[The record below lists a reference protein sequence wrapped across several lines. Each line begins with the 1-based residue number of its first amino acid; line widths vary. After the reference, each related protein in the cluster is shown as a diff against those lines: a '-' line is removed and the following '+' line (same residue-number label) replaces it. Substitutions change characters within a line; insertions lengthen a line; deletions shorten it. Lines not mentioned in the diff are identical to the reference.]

1 MEEWKEYKVE
11 DIISEISMGPFGS
24 DVKKE
29 VYTSFGVPIL
39 NGSNLQGF
47 KLKEDSFGYV
57 SEEKANSLK
66 KCNAYRGDIV
76 VTHRGTLGQIVY
88 IPNNSKFDRY
98 VISQSQ
104 FRFTCNNDIVR
115 PDFLVYLFHTKE
127 GQHKILSNAS
137 QVGVPAL
144 ARATTTFRQIK
155 VKIPSLSVQT
165 KITNILFSLDD
176 KIEVNRR
183 INEQLEELAGAL
195 FKSWFVDF
203 EPFKDGEF
211 VESELGMIPKGW
223 KVVEVG
229 ELCESISVKH
239 KFDKDELI
247 FLNTGDIHN
256 NIYLHNNYMPI
267 NEMPGQAKKSIRKG
281 DILYSEIRP
290 INKHFAFVN
299 FEANDYVVSTK
310 LMVIR
315 CRNINNLRLYQYLT
329 SNEIIDFLQQ
339 EAETRS
345 GTFPQIRFENI
356 QRLKMIIASPIV
368 EEQYDK
374 NLLPIYNKIET
385 NNKEIHHL
393 TTLRDTLLPKLMS
406 GEIDVNEVKI

>member
-1 MEEWKEYKVE
+1 MSEWKEYKVE

-165 KITNILFSLDD
+165 KIANILSSLDD

-183 INEQLEELAGAL
+183 INELLEELAGAL

-211 VESELGMIPKGW
+211 VDSELGMIPKGW
-223 KVVEVG
+223 KVG
-229 ELCESISVKH
+229 TLGNIASITSGKRPPI
-239 KFDKDELI
+239 KQTEMSKDVNIPLI
-247 FLNTGDIHN
+247 G
-256 NIYLHNNYMPI
+256 
-267 NEMPGQAKKSIRKG
+267 ASSIMG
-281 DILYSEIRP
+281 YTNAILYDSKILVIGRVGTHGVVQRFGIPCWPSDNTLIITSKYYEYSYQILKTIDYKSLNRGSTQP
-290 INKHFAFVN
+290 LITQTDIKNQQVILPPENVLLDFEFIILALMNKA
-299 FEANDYVVSTK
+299 D
-310 LMVIR
+310 
-315 CRNINNLRLYQYLT
+315 NNL
-329 SNEIIDFLQQ
+329 
-339 EAETRS
+339 
-345 GTFPQIRFENI
+345 
-356 QRLKMIIASPIV
+356 
-368 EEQYDK
+368 
-374 NLLPIYNKIET
+374 
-385 NNKEIHHL
+385 KEIHHL